1 MKRRGLQ
8 LSRRHRLTL
17 YTASLLL
24 LISGAAW
31 AWANFLDRRGEA
43 GDALRDFKPWLLKV
57 HGFSAM
63 AFVLLLGTL
72 LSGHVR
78 RGWQARKNRGNGGFF
93 LTSVSLLTLSGYAL
107 YYLGDENWR
116 EFTSQFHLWLG
127 LIAPVLLFWHIR
139 IGRRATGRRPAR
151 SATPATRRSRNSR
164 HEAV

>member
-1 MKRRGLQ
+1 MKGHGLQ

-93 LTSVSLLTLSGYAL
+93 LTAVSLLTLSGYAL
-107 YYLGDENWR
+107 YYLGDESWR
-116 EFTSQFHLWLG
+116 ELTSQFHLWLG
-127 LIAPVLLFWHIR
+127 LAAPILLIDHIR
-139 IGRRATGRRPAR
+139 RGRRAV
-151 SATPATRRSRNSR
+151 RSRPHRKPHRVASEHTEVR
-164 HEAV
+164 G

>member
-1 MKRRGLQ
+1 MKPRGLQ

-24 LISGAAW
+24 LISGGAW

-43 GDALRDFKPWLLKV
+43 GEALRDFKPWLLKI

-78 RGWQARKNRGNGGFF
+78 RGWHARKNRGNGGFF
-93 LTSVSLLTLSGYAL
+93 LSAVSLLTWSGYAL

-116 EFTSQFHLWLG
+116 EFASQLHLWLG
-127 LIAPVLLFWHIR
+127 LAAPILLIDHIR
-139 IGRRATGRRPAR
+139 RGRRAARRQPSRKPHRVA
-151 SATPATRRSRNSR
+151 SEHAETRD
-164 HEAV
+164 